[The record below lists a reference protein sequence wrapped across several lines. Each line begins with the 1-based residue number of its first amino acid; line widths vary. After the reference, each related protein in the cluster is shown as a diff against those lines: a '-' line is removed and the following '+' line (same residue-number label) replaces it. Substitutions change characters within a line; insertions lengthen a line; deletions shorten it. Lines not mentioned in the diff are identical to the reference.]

1 MSKNRQILFVC
12 VENSSRS
19 QMAEGFARAKGLS
32 ASSAGTFPANQ
43 VNPLAVQAMEEE
55 GINISES
62 KPKLLTEELIE
73 KAQLVVLTDATLQD
87 RLPKNLRK
95 KIGKKLVIWS
105 IPDPQ
110 GQPIEVVRFVRNEIR
125 GKVDELA
132 NTIGSI

>member
-32 ASSAGTFPANQ
+32 ASSAGTFPANH

-55 GINISES
+55 GINIFES

-73 KAQLVVLTDATLQD
+73 KAQLVILTDATLQD

-110 GQPIEVVRFVRNEIR
+110 GQSGRAREYKR
-125 GKVDELA
+125 VDV
-132 NTIGSI
+132 THDF